1 MKRLY
6 DSQKWRKARKR
17 FLKQNPLCVYCQRSG
32 RTSAATIVDHIVPH
46 KNNKKLFWNEKNWQA
61 LCKNCHDSVKAMEE
75 SRGIATGC
83 GLDGTPLDPKHPWN
97 IG

>member
-61 LCKNCHDSVKAMEE
+61 LCKNCHKAVHK
-75 SRGIATGC
+75 IPGC
-83 GLDGTPLDPKHPWN
+83 GYNELRNDSFECV
-97 IG
+97 